1 MVLNMDIILK
11 PVGFI
16 KSPYETREEI
26 PRQSVLSD
34 QTAIIEIEDEY
45 KDGLFN
51 LEIDNYIV
59 IIFAF
64 HKSPRNTPLII
75 DHKHTG
81 GRKGIFATRSP
92 NRPNPIGLSICK
104 IIDLTSNTITIK
116 GVDMLNGTPVL
127 DIKPYVEDLNPKL
140 DE

>member
-1 MVLNMDIILK
+1 MEITLK

-26 PRQSVLSD
+26 PMQSVLSD

-45 KDGLFN
+45 KDALFN
-51 LEIDNYIV
+51 LEVGNYIV

-64 HKSPRNTPLII
+64 HKSPKDTPLII
-75 DHKHTG
+75 DHKHTN

-104 IIDLTSNTITIK
+104 IIDLTDKTITIE

-127 DIKPYVEDLNPKL
+127 DIKPYVEGLNPKI
-140 DE
+140 EK

>member
-1 MVLNMDIILK
+1 MEITLK

-16 KSPYETREEI
+16 KSPYKSREEI
-26 PRQSVLSD
+26 PMQGILSD
-34 QTAIIEIEDEY
+34 KTAIIQIEEEY
-45 KDGLFN
+45 KDALFN
-51 LEIDNYIV
+51 LEIGNYIV
-59 IIFAF
+59 VIFAF
-64 HKSPRNTPLII
+64 HKSAENTPLII

-104 IIDLTSNTITIK
+104 IIDLTDNTITIE

-127 DIKPYVEDLNPKL
+127 DIKPYVEGLNPKIQG
-140 DE
+140 

>member
-1 MVLNMDIILK
+1 MEITLK

-16 KSPYETREEI
+16 KSPYKSREEI
-26 PRQSVLSD
+26 PMQGILSD
-34 QTAIIEIEDEY
+34 KAAIIQIEEEY
-45 KDGLFN
+45 KDALFN
-51 LEIDNYIV
+51 LEIGNYIV
-59 IIFAF
+59 VIFAF
-64 HKSPRNTPLII
+64 HKSPENTPLII

-104 IIDLTSNTITIK
+104 IIDLTDNTITIE

-127 DIKPYVEDLNPKL
+127 DIKPYVEGLNPKI
-140 DE
+140 

>member
-1 MVLNMDIILK
+1 MEITLK

-26 PRQSVLSD
+26 PMQSILSD
-34 QTAIIEIEDEY
+34 QTAVIEIEEEY
-45 KDGLFN
+45 KDALFN
-51 LEIDNYIV
+51 LEVGNYIV

-64 HKSPRNTPLII
+64 HKSPKDTPLII

-104 IIDLTSNTITIK
+104 IIDLTDKTITIE

-127 DIKPYVEDLNPKL
+127 DIKPYVEGLNPKI
-140 DE
+140 EK

>member
-1 MVLNMDIILK
+1 MEITLK

-34 QTAIIEIEDEY
+34 QTAIIEIEEEY
-45 KDGLFN
+45 KDAIFN
-51 LEIDNYIV
+51 LEVGNYIV

-64 HKSPRNTPLII
+64 HKSPKNTPLII
-75 DHKHTG
+75 DHKHTN

-92 NRPNPIGLSICK
+92 NRPNPLGLSICK
-104 IIDLTSNTITIK
+104 IIDLTDSTITIEK
-116 GVDMLNGTPVL
+116 VDMLNGTPVL
-127 DIKPYVEDLNPKL
+127 DIKPYVEGLNPKIQK
-140 DE
+140 

>member
-1 MVLNMDIILK
+1 MEITLK

-34 QTAIIEIEDEY
+34 QTAIIEIEEEY
-45 KDGLFN
+45 KDAIFN
-51 LEIDNYIV
+51 LEVGNYIV

-64 HKSPRNTPLII
+64 HKSPKNTPLII
-75 DHKHTG
+75 DHKHTN

-104 IIDLTSNTITIK
+104 IIDLTDSTITIEK
-116 GVDMLNGTPVL
+116 VDMLNGTPVL
-127 DIKPYVEDLNPKL
+127 DIKPYVEGLNPKI
-140 DE
+140 EK